1 MPWRRAWQ
9 PTPVFLPGE
18 SQRQRSPAGYGPQGR
33 IGSDVQLTLSL
44 AGENRPHQPHLEPRL
59 FSSQEAAPPRA
70 LRCPCGVLGRQHW
83 RQGGGTFRVQPGVNL
98 ERELCVPPP
107 LSAFLL
113 LHTVWHLFEQLGCK
127 IRVAQKRRL
136 LLRRRAWSLEG
147 SLALVSRREAGGKG
161 GRRSIPLPPPKM
173 TVASPSQ
180 SASPSSVLPPE
191 D

>member
-113 LHTVWHLFEQLGCK
+113 RSNQILGSNCTVWAYCRYYLLTS
-127 IRVAQKRRL
+127 AQQ
-136 LLRRRAWSLEG
+136 AAYE
-147 SLALVSRREAGGKG
+147 
-161 GRRSIPLPPPKM
+161 IC
-173 TVASPSQ
+173 
-180 SASPSSVLPPE
+180 
-191 D
+191 